1 MAKFIL
7 VVLFLSSFSAHAD
20 IFGFGSGE
28 KSVLSSKLPELVEK
42 LKSLE
47 MKDDPIYEDAFNLG
61 IKGVENRVEEEKLFC
76 LGEAT
81 DAEGKTLPAAQ
92 KQLCMRELKKNY
104 VESTRV
110 IFELKKKYLAL
121 IHKRQLERLN
131 DVQKK
136 LQADIE
142 KNF

>member
-1 MAKFIL
+1 MAKSFLIL
-7 VVLFLSSFSAHAD
+7 LIFSTHAYADLFD
-20 IFGFGSGE
+20 FGSE
-28 KSVLSSKLPELVEK
+28 KTVLNSKIPELVEK
-42 LKSLE
+42 VKAIE
-47 MKDDPIYEDAFNLG
+47 MKDDPAFEDSFNLG
-61 IKGVENRVEEEKLFC
+61 VKAIENRVEEEKLFC
-76 LGEAT
+76 VGEAS
-81 DAEGKTLPAAQ
+81 DQEGKTLPAAQ
-92 KQLCMRELKKNY
+92 KQLCMRELKKQY